1 MYTTTSSD
9 SLVLARVSIGLI
21 HRPFSHHDI
30 YTYISWRI
38 FVAISKNNNEGGLI
52 LGFFDTLA
60 SGVKGG
66 FTKIITCKCFHT
78 QFFY

>member
-9 SLVLARVSIGLI
+9 SLVLARTRVSIGLI

-38 FVAISKNNNEGGLI
+38 FVAISKNNNEGGLSGI
-52 LGFFDTLA
+52 L
-60 SGVKGG
+60 
-66 FTKIITCKCFHT
+66 
-78 QFFY
+78 

>member
-38 FVAISKNNNEGGLI
+38 FVAISKKNNEGGPI
-52 LGFFDTLA
+52 LGFFDTLL
-60 SGVKGG
+60 VE
-66 FTKIITCKCFHT
+66 
-78 QFFY
+78 